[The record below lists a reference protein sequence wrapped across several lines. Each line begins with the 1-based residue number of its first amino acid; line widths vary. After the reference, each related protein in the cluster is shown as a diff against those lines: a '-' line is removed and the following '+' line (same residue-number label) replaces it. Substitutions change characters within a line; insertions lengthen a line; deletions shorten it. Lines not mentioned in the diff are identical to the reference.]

1 MNIIKKM
8 FNNQIIDSISK
19 DHINESSAECSYY
32 VLLSFIPF
40 LILLLTLVQY
50 TNIKPQQLFETISN
64 VIPENMNDMVLEI
77 IREVYSKS
85 IGTISISL
93 IFILFSADRAVF
105 ALSKEL
111 HFIYKFDD
119 VKNKSLIYLKVIS
132 ILQTILFI
140 ILITLGLGIMVFGK
154 PIIATIKDNANILQD
169 YTIFSEIITTIVLLL
184 VIFLIIS
191 LMYQFIARKKMKF
204 KEQIKGAVFASIAI
218 NIVSFIFSKY
228 LEIFRGFS
236 TTYGSLTTLMLVMM
250 WTYSCFYMIFIGAEI
265 NKFYFLNSLTTNTLF
280 KV

>member
-8 FNNQIIDSISK
+8 FNNQILNNIRK